1 MEYLLSTDCLTKKFK
16 RQTAIDNI
24 SLHIRQGEIYG
35 LIGKNGAGKTT
46 FLKMISGLSKP
57 TSGDITFFGYHG
69 AERNKVISRIGVLIE
84 APGLYPDMSAYDN
97 LKLKCICVGLHRPGY
112 IENILNIVG
121 LGNVGK
127 KKVGH
132 FSLGMKQRLGIGM
145 ALVGEPDVLVLDE
158 PINGLDP
165 EGIAEVRETLLR
177 LNKEK
182 GLRPPAG
189 KTVKL
194 KILGTGMISVMPV
207 PLLAVHPRECSP
219 QGRTRYVPSVCACH
233 WTCPVHPHRPPS
245 QAL

>member
-132 FSLGMKQRLGIGM
+132 FSLGMKQRLWYWYGSCG
-145 ALVGEPDVLVLDE
+145 
-158 PINGLDP
+158 
-165 EGIAEVRETLLR
+165 
-177 LNKEK
+177 
-182 GLRPPAG
+182 
-189 KTVKL
+189 
-194 KILGTGMISVMPV
+194 GT
-207 PLLAVHPRECSP
+207 
-219 QGRTRYVPSVCACH
+219 
-233 WTCPVHPHRPPS
+233 
-245 QAL
+245 

>member
-97 LKLKCICVGLHRPGY
+97 LKLKCICVL
-112 IENILNIVG
+112 
-121 LGNVGK
+121 
-127 KKVGH
+127 
-132 FSLGMKQRLGIGM
+132 
-145 ALVGEPDVLVLDE
+145 
-158 PINGLDP
+158 
-165 EGIAEVRETLLR
+165 
-177 LNKEK
+177 
-182 GLRPPAG
+182 
-189 KTVKL
+189 
-194 KILGTGMISVMPV
+194 
-207 PLLAVHPRECSP
+207 PLYPK
-219 QGRTRYVPSVCACH
+219 
-233 WTCPVHPHRPPS
+233 PH
-245 QAL
+245 